1 MQPSSSTGQNVTG
14 TEKSSSR
21 PRILVIDDNDD
32 IRGALCDRLSAIGY
46 EVAAEDNGL
55 SGLARVSK
63 EWETAPF
70 DGVLVELQM
79 PVLGGMAVLQELSER
94 FPTVPVIVMAD
105 SVHETRRKRVPRQAL
120 RHRAGPPK
128 MHDRLP
134 EREGTESLTGT
145 GHGRV
150 GARAQAP
157 GHRQPWPLGSP
168 LRDGAPG
175 GAR

>member
-105 SVHETRRKRVPRQAL
+105 SVHVAKLRQAMKLGAKEYLVKPFDTELVRRKCMTVFLNGKEPN
-120 RHRAGPPK
+120 P
-128 MHDRLP
+128 
-134 EREGTESLTGT
+134 
-145 GHGRV
+145 
-150 GARAQAP
+150 
-157 GHRQPWPLGSP
+157 
-168 LRDGAPG
+168 
-175 GAR
+175 